1 MPQITEMELAMR
13 HQCSQQTDLDELIGG
28 EALVAGHF
36 EFHYGPLAEA
46 MRRDEELVLEN
57 SACLSQ
63 LLRAKIQT
71 LTDRLFIAETEERIP
86 RGDKFRLVMG

>member
-1 MPQITEMELAMR
+1 MR
-13 HQCSQQTDLDELIGG
+13 YPCSQQTDLDELIGE

-36 EFHYGPLAEA
+36 EFRYGPLAEA
-46 MRRDEELVLEN
+46 MRRNEVLVLEN

-63 LLRAKIQT
+63 LMRAKIQT

-86 RGDKFRLVMG
+86 RGDKFRLIMG